1 MELNEIK
8 AVVTGGASGL
18 GLATV
23 KEFLKHD
30 ANVAIFDLKSTNSE
44 KVIRELEVRFRD
56 KVIFVEV
63 NVTDTQSVEKGLE
76 LAIDK
81 FSSINVLVNCAGIA
95 IAKKT
100 TSKDGAHPLDLYK
113 NVIDVNLVG
122 TFNMV
127 RLTAL
132 RMEKNNSS
140 SSGERGCVINTASVA
155 AFDGQ
160 KGQAAYSAS
169 KGGVAASTLPLS
181 RDMASSGIRV
191 NTIAPGLFL
200 TPMLAGLPEDAQND
214 LAKQVVFPKRLGQ
227 PEEFAK
233 LALFMV
239 QSEYLNGETVRLD
252 GAIRLP

>member
-1 MELNEIK
+1 MELSEIK

-30 ANVAIFDLKSTNSE
+30 ASVAIFDLKSTNSE

-132 RMEKNNSS
+132 RMEKNNPS